1 MSELMSSVK
10 VRKSTVHCPRST
22 AFFASKSSCITVD
35 CRPWTVD
42 IFPWTVVR
50 RLWTGPLPIGLS
62 PVLWFCGFALVF
74 LEVLNLL
81 VFHGLQQGIG
91 FFLADF
97 HLLQLF
103 RNLLLLLFFIGILLV
118 VVVLL

>member
-10 VRKSTVHCPRST
+10 VRKSAVHCPWST

-35 CRPWTVD
+35 CGQWTVVCRPWTYS
-42 IFPWTVVR
+42 
-50 RLWTGPLPIGLS
+50 LPIGLR
-62 PVLWFCGFALVF
+62 PVLWFCGFAPVF

-97 HLLQLF
+97 HLLELF
-103 RNLLLLLFFIGILLV
+103 RNILLLLFFISILLV
-118 VVVLL
+118 VVV